1 MQNHNLYTWKDASII
16 SIVGPDTEKF
26 LQGYITSDI
35 SKGTSNALLPM
46 TITDI
51 KGRVICSGWTIKQE
65 NGIDLIVHKSLK
77 NSIELFLKPYIQFSK
92 SQLVETQ
99 KVVCHSDTGLS
110 LWNKMFLQLSEKTS
124 DLVFSEQKDE
134 ALLELLTLNKFV
146 FIQQCLSGK
155 FLPQHLGL
163 HMVNAVD
170 FDKGCYLGQEIVARV
185 QFRGSVKKEIRQV
198 DLAPVEHQVGDQL
211 TDNSTLVQISSS
223 GLGLAVGKTE
233 EP

>member
-223 GLGLAVGKTE
+223 GLGLAVGKIE
-233 EP
+233 

>member
-35 SKGTSNALLPM
+35 SKGTSKALLPM

-51 KGRVICSGWTIKQE
+51 KGRVLCSGWTIKQE
-65 NGIDLIVHKSLK
+65 NGVDLIVHKSLK
-77 NSIELFLKPYIQFSK
+77 DSIELFLKPYIQFSK
-92 SQLVETQ
+92 SELVETK
-99 KVVCHSDTGLS
+99 KVVCHSDSGLS
-110 LWNKMFLQLSEKTS
+110 LWNKMFLQLREKTT
-124 DLVFSEQKDE
+124 DLEFSEQKDE
-134 ALLELLTLNKFV
+134 ALLKLLTLNKFV

-185 QFRGSVKKEIRQV
+185 QFRGSVKKEIREV
-198 DLAPVEHQVGDQL
+198 DLASVEHKVGDQL

-223 GLGLAVGKTE
+223 GLGLAVGKIE

>member
-16 SIVGPDTEKF
+16 SIIGPDTEKF

-35 SKGTSNALLPM
+35 SKGTSKALLPM
-46 TITDI
+46 AITDI

-77 NSIELFLKPYIQFSK
+77 DSIELFLKPYIQFSK
-92 SQLVETQ
+92 SELVETQ
-99 KVVCHSDTGLS
+99 KVVCHSDTGS
-110 LWNKMFLQLSEKTS
+110 GLWNKMFLQLSEKTT
-124 DLVFSEQKDE
+124 DLEFSEQKDE

-198 DLAPVEHQVGDQL
+198 DLASVEHQVGDQL
-211 TDNSTLVQISSS
+211 PDNSTLVQISGS
-223 GLGLAVGKTE
+223 GLGLAVGKIE

>member
-35 SKGTSNALLPM
+35 SKGTSKALLPM
-46 TITDI
+46 AITDI

-65 NGIDLIVHKSLK
+65 NGIDLIVHESLK
-77 NSIELFLKPYIQFSK
+77 HSIELFLKPYIQFSK

-99 KVVCHSDTGLS
+99 KVVCHCDTGLS
-110 LWNKMFLQLSEKTS
+110 LWNKMFLQLSEKTT
-124 DLVFSEQKDE
+124 DLDFSEQKDE
-134 ALLELLTLNKFV
+134 ALLELLTINNFV
-146 FIQQCLSGK
+146 FLQQRLSGK

-185 QFRGSVKKEIRQV
+185 QFRGSVKKEIHQV

-211 TDNSTLVQISSS
+211 PDNSTLVQISGS
-223 GLGLAVGKTE
+223 GLGLAVGKIE

>member
-35 SKGTSNALLPM
+35 SKGTPKALLPM

-51 KGRVICSGWTIKQE
+51 KGRVLCSGWTIKQE
-65 NGIDLIVHKSLK
+65 NGVDLIVHKSLK
-77 NSIELFLKPYIQFSK
+77 DSIELFLKPYIQFSK
-92 SQLVETQ
+92 SELVETK

-110 LWNKMFLQLSEKTS
+110 LWNKMFLQLSEKTA
-124 DLVFSEQKDE
+124 DLEFSEQKDE
-134 ALLELLTLNKFV
+134 ELLELLTLNKFV

-198 DLAPVEHQVGDQL
+198 DLASVEHQVGDQL

>member
-146 FIQQCLSGK
+146 FIQQRLSGK

-198 DLAPVEHQVGDQL
+198 DLASVEHQVGDQL

-223 GLGLAVGKTE
+223 GLGLAVGKIE
-233 EP
+233 

>member
-35 SKGTSNALLPM
+35 SKGTSKALLPM

-65 NGIDLIVHKSLK
+65 NGVDLIVHKSLK
-77 NSIELFLKPYIQFSK
+77 DSIELFLKPYIQFSK

-110 LWNKMFLQLSEKTS
+110 LWNKMFLQLSEKTA
-124 DLVFSEQKDE
+124 DLEFSEQKDE

-185 QFRGSVKKEIRQV
+185 QFRGSVKKEIREV
-198 DLAPVEHQVGDQL
+198 DLASVEHQVGDQL

-223 GLGLAVGKTE
+223 GLGLAVGKIE

>member
-185 QFRGSVKKEIRQV
+185 QFRGSVKKEIREV
-198 DLAPVEHQVGDQL
+198 DLASVEHQVGDQL

-223 GLGLAVGKTE
+223 GLGLAVGKIE
-233 EP
+233 

>member
-65 NGIDLIVHKSLK
+65 NGVDLIIHKSLK
-77 NSIELFLKPYIQFSK
+77 DSIELFLKPYIQFSK

-110 LWNKMFLQLSEKTS
+110 LWNKMFLQLSEKTA
-124 DLVFSEQKDE
+124 DLEFSEQKDE

-198 DLAPVEHQVGDQL
+198 DLASFEHQVGDQL
-211 TDNSTLVQISSS
+211 KDNSTLVQISNS
-223 GLGLAVGKTE
+223 GLGLAVGKIE
-233 EP
+233 